1 MLRPLQQGD
10 TIGICAPAG
19 PVKAEKLQKA
29 VSRLVQRG
37 YQVKLSPQVQA
48 KHGFLSAEDDV
59 RLSEIEAQ
67 FADAE
72 ISAIISARGGVGT
85 SRLLPALDGELI
97 ASSGKPFLSFS
108 DVTAMQWALWAN
120 FGTVTFTGPLAVEFD
135 GSLTEATEAFC
146 FEMLSGIAPDDWIE
160 RFPGVVW
167 EVVRTGARE
176 ITAPLLPG
184 NLTMI
189 TTLLGTPFMPNLRG
203 CILAIEDIAEQAY
216 RVDRLL
222 FHLRNAGVLQH
233 LAGLLVG
240 DFGWGSED
248 TDSAA
253 SLRKSVLDATSGTT
267 YPIVFGLPYGHGPER
282 LTLPVGSP
290 VRLSLLESSVRLG
303 FALSPFATTT

>member
-1 MLRPLQQGD
+1 MLRPLQPGD
-10 TIGICAPAG
+10 TLGICAPAG
-19 PVKAEKLQKA
+19 PVKAEKLQNA
-29 VSRLVQRG
+29 VTRLERKG
-37 YQVKLSPQVQA
+37 FQVKLSPQVLA
-48 KHGFLSAEDDV
+48 KRGFLSAEDDV
-59 RLSEIEAQ
+59 RLSEIESQ

-72 ISAIISARGGVGT
+72 ISVVMSARGGVGT

-97 ASSGKPFLSFS
+97 VSSRKPFLAFS

-120 FGTVTFTGPLAVEFD
+120 FGAVSFTGPLAVEFD
-135 GSLTEATEAFC
+135 GSLSEATEEFC
-146 FEMLSGIAPDDWIE
+146 FEMLAGSAPDNWIAC
-160 RFPGVVW
+160 FPGAVW
-167 EVVRTGARE
+167 DVVRSGARE
-176 ITAPLLPG
+176 VTAPLLPG

-240 DFGWGSED
+240 DFGWESED
-248 TDSAA
+248 TESAA
-253 SLRKSVLDATSGTT
+253 SLRNSVLDATSGTS

-290 VRLSLLESSVRLG
+290 VRLSLLDSTVQLG
-303 FALSPFATTT
+303 FALSPFETAA